1 MKWPERSYEL
11 VEASFLL
18 ENDRHAQIT
27 ICRVNVEFFWTFVD
41 RAGDCWTWTGSR
53 FPAGYGRF
61 HGPGSMVS
69 RRWVYAHRFALSIDV
84 GPLGELCACHRCDN
98 PPCVRPEHLFAGT
111 PKENTQDA
119 IAKGRFHPWNSAN
132 GGHSTAIALT
142 VDGVTKNLGTWLE
155 AIGITY
161 SSYSHRV
168 HEMGWSREKAAT
180 TPRTRSSGR
189 RVAA

>member
-1 MKWPERSYEL
+1 MKWPARSYEL
-11 VEASFLL
+11 VEASLL
-18 ENDRHAQIT
+18 AEDGRLRDVAVN
-27 ICRVNVEFFWTFVD
+27 RVNVELFWTFVD
-41 RAGDCWTWTGSR
+41 KAADCWLWLGR
-53 FPAGYGRF
+53 RLPAGYGLF
-61 HGPGSMVS
+61 GGSGVQGYAKI
-69 RRWVYAHRFALSIDV
+69 YAHRFALILRV
-84 GPLGELCACHRCDN
+84 GAIGDLCACHHCDN

-119 IAKGRFHPWNSAN
+119 IAKGRFHPWTTAN
-132 GGHSTAIALT
+132 GGNSASVMLT
-142 VDGVTKNLGTWLE
+142 IDGVTKNIGAWLE